1 MQKIKLDATLG
12 GVTVWKGSLTD
23 WKQLPEATE
32 AEVAYKLKVWA
43 VINKTRKNFHLGNQQ
58 PRASGVGLEA
68 KPESV
73 ERMERKKRQ
82 PAQAPARSSA
92 PKRRATGTTT
102 MKRRVTDEVAKI
114 IGMPPEAA
122 CNYVDRVHGNPKV
135 AEILAGSKT
144 VVSACE
150 KRLLVTIVDGAVKW
164 SEVRDERGG
173 RSVLCAQEAIGQ
185 SKALA
190 NILALGR
197 QGCDD
202 PIGVEAAQGMLRVSS
217 RLQKEATKLLDG
229 VYNNATKEI
238 ALGLLRK
245 RRGRKTRP
253 EDVQAVV
260 DYLNESWLME
270 IPGRTKR
277 VKEEGGGSKRV
288 GMCSQT
294 RRWCGARVRSV
305 RHACGGGA
313 VGGELPRRDGAE
325 ALGEGHGAG
334 EQGGV
339 NVYTP

>member
-1 MQKIKLDATLG
+1 VQKIKLDATLG

-253 EDVQAVV
+253 EDALTWSCAMRSCRGSRCAPEPGRGRGRTRLVDVRTIEGQPDSAVV
-260 DYLNESWLME
+260 RRASPFGSACLRRRCSWWRAAT
-270 IPGRTKR
+270 P
-277 VKEEGGGSKRV
+277 
-288 GMCSQT
+288 
-294 RRWCGARVRSV
+294 RWSRST
-305 RHACGGGA
+305 G
-313 VGGELPRRDGAE
+313 
-325 ALGEGHGAG
+325 
-334 EQGGV
+334 
-339 NVYTP
+339 